1 MKYYMSSTN
10 KIHITK
16 ESLIDFCKIIY
27 EFSDDLVYTFPELEN
42 KLNDGII
49 SIKTIISEY
58 KDNDKDK
65 QEDLNKI
72 FENME
77 EYENS
82 KNKTNGENCE
92 DKKNEETEKTNK
104 YNELKE
110 CLVSNKSVIELY
122 KYCLSI
128 YPERFFDIIYQ
139 NDDMFSDENV
149 DTHFLPGIEFSKLW
163 VQNISDNTKQVIWKY
178 LQITLLCVIS
188 SVKDKSRF
196 GNTAKLFE
204 AIDEDELKHK
214 LEETIEGMQDM
225 FDFSGMNF
233 SKEMGMGMGM
243 DGSGHGGFD
252 ASNINLDGMPSADD
266 IHSHIGSLMSG
277 NLGNLAREIIE
288 ETAGDLKIDF
298 NDNDTAGNLFQK
310 MFKNPGKLMNVIKN
324 IEGKIENKL
333 KDGNFNQSDLLKEA
347 EEMMGKMKDIPGMK
361 NIQGMLSKM
370 GLPVD
375 GSSSGNFNM
384 GAFKTQMQDNLK
396 KAKMKERMMQ
406 RLEKTKK
413 EQEEFKNMGVVE
425 NVDTTHNQNIK
436 PYTDEEL
443 IQEFKFTRGE
453 APERSNR
460 KQKPAYDAGKSV
472 SKTKQKSK
480 NKKNKKH

>member
-1 MKYYMSSTN
+1 MKYYMSLNN

-27 EFSDDLVYTFPELEN
+27 EFSDDLEYTFPEIGD
-42 KLNDGII
+42 KLDVGIMN
-49 SIKTIISEY
+49 IKTIIKSH
-58 KDNDKDK
+58 KDNTD
-65 QEDLNKI
+65 DLNNI

-77 EYENS
+77 EYE
-82 KNKTNGENCE
+82 KTKDERN
-92 DKKNEETEKTNK
+92 NEENK
-104 YNELKE
+104 YKELKE
-110 CLVSNKSVIELY
+110 KLVSNNEVIELY

-139 NDDMFSDENV
+139 NEDIFSDE
-149 DTHFLPGIEFSKLW
+149 DIETQFLPGIEFSQLW
-163 VQNISDNTKQVIWKY
+163 KQNISDNTKQVIWKY

-204 AIDEDELKHK
+204 AINEDELKQK
-214 LEETIEGMQDM
+214 LEETIEGMQNL
-225 FDFSGMNF
+225 FDFSGVGTNY
-233 SKEMGMGMGM
+233 SQNQ
-243 DGSGHGGFD
+243 GFD
-252 ASNINLDGMPSADD
+252 TSNINLDGMPNADD
-266 IHSHIGSLMSG
+266 IHAHIGSLMSG
-277 NLGNLAREIIE
+277 NIGNLAREIIE
-288 ETAGDLKIDF
+288 ETADDLKIDI
-298 NDNDTAGNLFQK
+298 NDSDTAGNLFQK

-333 KDGNFNQSDLLKEA
+333 KDGNYNQSDLLREA
-347 EEMMGKMKDIPGMK
+347 EEMMGKMKNIPGMK

-375 GSSSGNFNM
+375 GVPGGNFNM
-384 GAFKTQMQDNLK
+384 GAFKTKMQENLK
-396 KAKMKERMMQ
+396 KEKMKQRMKQ

-413 EQEEFKNMGVVE
+413 EQEDFKNMGNE
-425 NVDTTHNQNIK
+425 TQNPQIK

-453 APERSNR
+453 APERSTK
-460 KQKPAYDAGKSV
+460 KQRPQIKGKR
-472 SKTKQKSK
+472 
-480 NKKNKKH
+480 KKNKK